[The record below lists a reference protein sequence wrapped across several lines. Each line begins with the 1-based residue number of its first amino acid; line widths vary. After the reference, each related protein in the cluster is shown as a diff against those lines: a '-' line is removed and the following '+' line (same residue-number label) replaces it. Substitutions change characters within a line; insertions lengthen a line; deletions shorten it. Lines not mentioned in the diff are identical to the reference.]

1 MLCEVA
7 CLRCH
12 DSALRRE
19 LDIVGKP
26 PLIRNIVALG
36 RRRSIGR
43 GAARDRIAGLASMV
57 GIPIGPVISAGH
69 GAFKPWG
76 T

>member
-1 MLCEVA
+1 MARRLDDLCFA
-7 CLRCH
+7 KLRVGDVH

-36 RRRSIGR
+36 RCRF
-43 GAARDRIAGLASMV
+43 AS
-57 GIPIGPVISAGH
+57 
-69 GAFKPWG
+69 
-76 T
+76 